1 MQNSFVAWWLG
12 LALVVVSPA
21 TMQGAEEKTASEK
34 PAAELPTAE
43 PTREQLH
50 QSFLDQMNGVKL
62 IGNFTIVG
70 KDDVPLTKE
79 VYVIQKVEKMPE
91 GDKWLIFARI
101 QYGKTDLAVPLP
113 LDVKWAGKT
122 AVITLDEVMIPA
134 LGTFS
139 SRVVIDDGKY
149 AGTWRHDKVHGHLFG
164 VLEKL
169 PK

>member
-1 MQNSFVAWWLG
+1 MGNRWTSFVLVWLAG
-12 LALVVVSPA
+12 IGV
-21 TMQGAEEKTASEK
+21 TTICRGAD
-34 PAAELPTAE
+34 PQPAE

-70 KDDVPLTKE
+70 KEGPLTKE
-79 VYVIQKVEKMPE
+79 EYIIQKVEKLPD
-91 GDKWLIFARI
+91 GDKWMIFARI
-101 QYGKTDLAVPLP
+101 KYGKTDLAVPLP

-122 AVITLDEVMIPA
+122 AVITLDEITIPG